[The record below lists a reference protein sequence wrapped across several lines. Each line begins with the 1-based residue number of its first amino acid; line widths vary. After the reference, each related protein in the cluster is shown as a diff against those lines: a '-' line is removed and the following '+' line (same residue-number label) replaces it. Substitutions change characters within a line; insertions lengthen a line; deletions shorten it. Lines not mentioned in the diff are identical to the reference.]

1 MGTYNRHMNTNFPTI
16 TSKREGRIALQ
27 KNELLTKLEKI
38 RKLYNE
44 TLSIQEE
51 MDNFVP
57 EDCYDRK
64 VVVPEF
70 PGEYENEQVREVWKN
85 TLDHTEDDAIEI
97 AKALHIKF
105 IGPKEPEKPVKTE
118 FKEREDQ
125 TLKAKQIGFGCLS
138 YIAAAISA
146 FFFLGA
152 LVGVDENTRDT
163 LPVIL
168 GIAITFAA
176 AFAVLTLV
184 QLYAKK
190 SIADKIKEEKAAH
203 DRQQAAIMADYA
215 QKRQAFEYKN
225 KEYKVKLQKFL
236 EDYAAW
242 REIYLESVAEEEQIE
257 EQLEADRVAAVEKIY
272 EERYAPV
279 QAALD
284 ETNDLITQKYLPAL
298 DIIIDLLRSGR
309 ADDLKEAINLFED
322 IVYRERQL
330 ALEREMEEQHR
341 QDEERHHR
349 EQMEFQQAQE
359 YQRQREE
366 QQRQKDAER
375 HHQEQM
381 KFQQDQERQRQREE
395 QQRQQN
401 AERQRRE
408 EMSKQRDMER
418 KQESAA
424 QAQCRACANVGH
436 CNMSI
441 HNKTPNCTGFRP
453 R

>member
-1 MGTYNRHMNTNFPTI
+1 M
-16 TSKREGRIALQ
+16 ALQ

-57 EDCYDRK
+57 EDCYNRK

-176 AFAVLTLV
+176 AFAVLTLL

-215 QKRQAFEYKN
+215 RKRQAFEYKN

-330 ALEREMEEQHR
+330 ALEREMEEQRQYEEEQRR

-366 QQRQKDAER
+366 RQRQQDAER
-375 HHQEQM
+375 RYQEEKAQR
-381 KFQQDQERQRQREE
+381 ERQQAEDKRRAEAELRKTEMDTRRQC
-395 QQRQQN
+395 
-401 AERQRRE
+401 
-408 EMSKQRDMER
+408 S
-418 KQESAA
+418 SCA
-424 QAQCRACANVGH
+424 QGSY
-436 CNMSI
+436 CNMKYSRA
-441 HNKTPNCTGFRP
+441 NCASFRP
-453 R
+453 K